1 VFAEFVSASLSGTAV
16 SREDWGY
23 LFGTQEADEAAISI
37 EAELPPN
44 SYEDAVPNGQEPLS
58 LTERRRSLSG
68 VLRGTLSSMSKSGR
82 NSGYNSLS
90 VTPTAAAQR
99 GVTSEPRG
107 LSRAGSQAGEEVD
120 SKRPRKSSTFRRVS
134 DGRSEEQSGQEEASG
149 SVEKKSRWLRSHPV
163 DRGLAALNDDL
174 ESGDV
179 NTGGR
184 SRLGMASPGKRLC
197 ATKSGWKP
205 GEGTKVKGNFSIAE
219 RFEFKRERKKHG
231 KSNENK
237 S

>member
-1 VFAEFVSASLSGTAV
+1 LSLFLKGFWTTQRDKCVSESVSASLSGTAV
-16 SREDWGY
+16 SKEDWGY
-23 LFGTQEADEAAISI
+23 LFGAQEAEEAAAISI

-44 SYEDAVPNGQEPLS
+44 SYENLVPNGQEPLS

-99 GVTSEPRG
+99 GVTSE
-107 LSRAGSQAGEEVD
+107 GSQAGEEVD
-120 SKRPRKSSTFRRVS
+120 AKRPRKSSTFQRVT
-134 DGRSEEQSGQEEASG
+134 DGRNEEQSGQEEASG
-149 SVEKKSRWLRSHPV
+149 SVEKRSRWLRSHPV
-163 DRGLAALNDDL
+163 DRGLGDL

-184 SRLGMASPGKRLC
+184 SRLGMAIPGKRLF
-197 ATKSGWKP
+197 ARESG
-205 GEGTKVKGNFSIAE
+205 
-219 RFEFKRERKKHG
+219 
-231 KSNENK
+231 
-237 S
+237 